1 MGVVKMASLKH
12 PILIIFVTL
21 NYLFLCVESQDN
33 KYFLYMDPLGVM
45 VNFTGQTEGGNIPH
59 GFGQI
64 KYANGDVYIGETRN
78 RIRNG
83 FGSYSSITGDKF
95 IGQWKSGH
103 KNGFGITTSWLGHS
117 FLGANLNDNLEGYG
131 ILTVTDG
138 TKYVGK
144 YANNDPHGIHEVTFL
159 NGTRAMAAGSR
170 GPSGLTW
177 RLVDSL
183 V

>member
-1 MGVVKMASLKH
+1 MSYLSSNQLHEIPFFIKTY
-12 PILIIFVTL
+12 FVL
-21 NYLFLCVESQDN
+21 D
-33 KYFLYMDPLGVM
+33 
-45 VNFTGQTEGGNIPH
+45 
-59 GFGQI
+59 
-64 KYANGDVYIGETRN
+64 
-78 RIRNG
+78 
-83 FGSYSSITGDKF
+83 

-138 TKYVGK
+138 TKYEGK

-183 V
+183 VQQ

>member
-1 MGVVKMASLKH
+1 MLLVL
-12 PILIIFVTL
+12 ILNSYFVFVLLYIRRFFHVLSKQQNT
-21 NYLFLCVESQDN
+21 FFI
-33 KYFLYMDPLGVM
+33 KTYFVLD
-45 VNFTGQTEGGNIPH
+45 
-59 GFGQI
+59 
-64 KYANGDVYIGETRN
+64 
-78 RIRNG
+78 
-83 FGSYSSITGDKF
+83 

-138 TKYVGK
+138 TKYEGK

-183 V
+183 VQQ